1 MSDLTI
7 TAANVSAGAN
17 ATLDTGTA
25 GATITAG
32 QTVYKDLTDSSK
44 LKLTDKDAAATAV
57 AAGIAVHGASS
68 GQPVDYVKSGDLNLV
83 GGVTR
88 GRIYVVSST
97 AGGIASSTDIATG
110 STQYVTTLG
119 VGTATSV
126 LTVRVQVSGVT
137 RA

>member
-1 MSDLTI
+1 MADLTI

-32 QTVYKDLTDSSK
+32 QPVYKDLTDSGK

-68 GQPVDYVKSGDLNLV
+68 GQPIDYIKSGDLNLV

-97 AGGIASSTDIATG
+97 AGGIASATDIATG
-110 STQYVTTLG
+110 GTQYVTTLG

-126 LTVRVQVSGVT
+126 LSVRVQVSGVT